1 MVNVQEKFP
10 AAGADTSARLWL
22 ILVAAVSLLVA
33 LPVLAIFWLAFF
45 PEENIWPHLLETVF
59 FHYVSETLVLAAGVG
74 FFTLVTG
81 VGAAWLVTMCRFPG
95 RGLFEW
101 ALLLPFAVPAYVIAY
116 VYTDLLEFAGPVQ
129 GALRDWFGWQTA
141 RDYWFPEIR
150 SMGGAIAMLSLV
162 LYPYVYMLSRAAFLE
177 QCGSIR
183 AASRALGCSP
193 WQSFRRVSLP
203 MARPA
208 IAVGLSLVLMETLN
222 DFGTVDFFAVRT
234 LSVGIYD
241 TWLSRG
247 NLGGAAQIACSTL
260 VFVVLL
266 ISLERL
272 GRARQRHYVQSTGR
286 TEEAYQ
292 LRGGRAWLASGFC
305 LLVLAGGFGVPLL
318 VLGSYA
324 LGNFA
329 SYWTDDF
336 IGIARNSF
344 ALSFGAAACT
354 ALLGLLLAY
363 GKRLFPTRT
372 VRVLVGFAR
381 LGYAMPGA
389 VMAIGV
395 LIPLGIFDN
404 TLDAFMRS
412 QFGISTGLLLS
423 GTVFAILFAYTA
435 RFLAVSA
442 GAAET
447 SLEKVTPSM
456 DRAAR
461 ALGRNSWQTLWY
473 VHLPLIRAGLLSG
486 ALVVFVDCMK
496 ELPATLLLRPFG
508 FETLATYVY
517 QFASDEML
525 ERSALGALMI
535 VLVGLLP
542 VILLSRSMGRAH
554 RGDGAELL
562 RETEAPAL

>member
-1 MVNVQEKFP
+1 MATDFP
-10 AAGADTSARLWL
+10 QPHAGFSRTRWL
-22 ILVAAVSLLVA
+22 IAVAVIALLVA
-33 LPVLAIFWLAFF
+33 LPVLSVFLLALF
-45 PEENIWPHLLETVF
+45 PEENIWPHLLDTVL
-59 FHYVSETLVLAAGVG
+59 FHYVSATLTLAFGVGLFTLLAGVG
-74 FFTLVTG
+74 S
-81 VGAAWLVTMCRFPG
+81 AWLVTMCQFPG
-95 RGLFEW
+95 RRFFEW

-116 VYTDLLEFAGPVQ
+116 VYTDLLEYAGPVQ
-129 GALRDWFGWQTA
+129 KLLREWFGWQSA
-141 RDYWFPEIR
+141 RDYWFPPVR

-162 LYPYVYMLSRAAFLE
+162 LYPYVYMLARAAFLE

-183 AASRALGCSP
+183 AASRALGCTP
-193 WQSFRRVSLP
+193 WQSFLRVSLP

-208 IAVGLSLVLMETLN
+208 IAVGVSLVLMETLN

-266 ISLERL
+266 IVLERM
-272 GRARQRHYVQSTGR
+272 GRARQKHFVQPSSR
-286 TEEAYQ
+286 RNDQYS
-292 LRGGRAWLASGFC
+292 LRGAGAVFASAFC
-305 LLVLAGGFGVPLL
+305 GLLLIAGFGIPLW
-318 VLGSYA
+318 VLLQYA
-324 LGNFA
+324 LDNFA
-329 SYWTDDF
+329 QYWTDDF
-336 IGIARNSF
+336 FAASRNSF
-344 ALSFGAAACT
+344 LLSAVAALST

-363 GKRLFPTRT
+363 GKRLYPLRAVKF
-372 VRVLVGFAR
+372 LVGFAK

-395 LIPLGIFDN
+395 LIPLAAFDN
-404 TLDAFMRS
+404 TLDAFLRA
-412 QFGISTGLLLS
+412 QFGFSSGLLLS
-423 GTVFAILFAYTA
+423 GTVFAILFAYCA

-442 GAAET
+442 GAIES

-456 DRAAR
+456 DRASR
-461 ALGRNSWQTLWY
+461 SLGRNSWQTLWA
-473 VHLPLIRAGLLSG
+473 VHLPLVRAGILSG

-508 FETLATYVY
+508 FDTLATYVY

-542 VILLSRSMGRAH
+542 VILLSRSMGLRK
-554 RGDGAELL
+554 DGVSE
-562 RETEAPAL
+562 RPALIEASSVALD

>member
-1 MVNVQEKFP
+1 MATDFP
-10 AAGADTSARLWL
+10 QPHAGFSRARWL
-22 ILVAAVSLLVA
+22 IAVATIALLVA
-33 LPVLAIFWLAFF
+33 LPVLSVFVLALF
-45 PEENIWPHLLETVF
+45 PEENIWPHLLDTVL
-59 FHYVSETLVLAAGVG
+59 FHYVSATLTLAFGVGLVTLLAGVG
-74 FFTLVTG
+74 S
-81 VGAAWLVTMCRFPG
+81 AWLVTMCQFPG
-95 RGLFEW
+95 RRFFEW

-116 VYTDLLEFAGPVQ
+116 VYTDLLEYAGPVQ
-129 GALRDWFGWQTA
+129 KLLREWFGWQSA
-141 RDYWFPEIR
+141 REYWFPPVR

-162 LYPYVYMLSRAAFLE
+162 LYPYVYMLARAAFLE

-183 AASRALGCSP
+183 AASRALGCTP
-193 WQSFRRVSLP
+193 WQSFVRVSLP

-266 ISLERL
+266 IALERM
-272 GRARQRHYVQSTGR
+272 GRARQKHYVQSSSRRNDQYT
-286 TEEAYQ
+286 
-292 LRGGRAWLASGFC
+292 LRGSAAVFASVFC
-305 LLVLAGGFGVPLL
+305 GLLLVGGFGVPML
-318 VLGSYA
+318 VLLQYA
-324 LGNFA
+324 LENF
-329 SYWTDDF
+329 SQYWTDDF
-336 IGIARNSF
+336 FAASRNSF
-344 ALSFGAAACT
+344 LLSAVAALAT

-363 GKRLFPTRT
+363 GKRLYPLRAVKF
-372 VRVLVGFAR
+372 LVGFAK

-395 LIPLGIFDN
+395 LIPLAAFDN
-404 TLDAFMRS
+404 TLDAFLRT

-423 GTVFAILFAYTA
+423 GTVFAILFAYSA

-442 GAAET
+442 GAIES

-456 DRAAR
+456 DRASR
-461 ALGRNSWQTLWY
+461 SLGRNSWQTLWA
-473 VHLPLIRAGLLSG
+473 VHLPLVRAGILSG

-508 FETLATYVY
+508 FDTLATYVY

-542 VILLSRSMGRAH
+542 VILLSRSMGLRK
-554 RGDGAELL
+554 GGEVEQSPLL
-562 RETEAPAL
+562 ESQAAALD

>member
-1 MVNVQEKFP
+1 MIPVSSLSRLNVS
-10 AAGADTSARLWL
+10 GLRWVL
-22 ILVAAVSLLVA
+22 LVATIALLVA
-33 LPVLAIFWLAFF
+33 LPVLSIFWLAFF
-45 PEENIWPHLLETVF
+45 PEENIWPHLLETVL
-59 FHYVSETLVLAAGVG
+59 FHYVFATLVLAFGVAMFTLVAGVG
-74 FFTLVTG
+74 G
-81 VGAAWLVTMCRFPG
+81 AWLVTMCRFPG
-95 RGLFEW
+95 RRFFEW

-116 VYTDLLEFAGPVQ
+116 VYTDLLEYAGPVQ
-129 GALRDWFGWQTA
+129 KLLRDWFGWQTA

-162 LYPYVYMLSRAAFLE
+162 LYPYVYMLARAAFIE

-183 AASRALGCSP
+183 AASRSLGCTP
-193 WQSFRRVSLP
+193 WQSFLRVSLP

-266 ISLERL
+266 IALER
-272 GRARQRHYVQSTGR
+272 RARAGQRHFVLLTSQSR
-286 TEEAYQ
+286 DNYQ
-292 LRGGRAWLASGFC
+292 LRGWRSLAAATFC
-305 LLVLAGGFGVPLL
+305 GLLLLAGFGVPLL
-318 VLGSYA
+318 VLGNYA
-324 LGNFA
+324 LGSFS
-329 SYWTDDF
+329 SYWSDDF
-336 IGIARNSF
+336 FPIARNSF
-344 ALSFGAAACT
+344 LLSGAAALVT
-354 ALLGLLLAY
+354 VLLGLLLAY
-363 GKRLFPTRT
+363 GKRLYPKRS
-372 VRVLVGFAR
+372 VKSLVGFAK

-395 LIPLGIFDN
+395 LIPLAAFDN
-404 TLDAFMRS
+404 ALDTLLREH
-412 QFGISTGLLLS
+412 FGFSTGLLLS
-423 GTVFAILFAYTA
+423 GSVFAIVFAYTV

-442 GAAET
+442 GAIES
-447 SLEKVTPSM
+447 SLDKVTPSM

-461 ALGRNSWQTLWY
+461 SLGRNSWQTLWA
-473 VHLPLIRAGLLSG
+473 VHFPLVRAGLLSG

-508 FETLATYVY
+508 FDTLATHVY

-525 ERSALGALMI
+525 ERSAPGALMI

-542 VILLSRSMGRAH
+542 VILLSRSMGR
-554 RGDGAELL
+554 RKGEVRVELM
-562 RETEAPAL
+562 ESEAPAV

>member
-1 MVNVQEKFP
+1 MATDFP
-10 AAGADTSARLWL
+10 QPHAGFSRTRWL
-22 ILVAAVSLLVA
+22 IAVAVIALLVA
-33 LPVLAIFWLAFF
+33 LPVLSVFLLALF
-45 PEENIWPHLLETVF
+45 PEENIWPHLLDTVL
-59 FHYVSETLVLAAGVG
+59 FHYVSATLTLAFGVGLFTLLAGVG
-74 FFTLVTG
+74 S
-81 VGAAWLVTMCRFPG
+81 AWLVTMCQFPG
-95 RGLFEW
+95 RRFFEW

-116 VYTDLLEFAGPVQ
+116 VYTDLLEYAGPVQ
-129 GALRDWFGWQTA
+129 KLLREWFGWQSA
-141 RDYWFPEIR
+141 RDYWFPPVR

-162 LYPYVYMLSRAAFLE
+162 LYPYVYMLARAAFLE

-183 AASRALGCSP
+183 AASRALGCTP
-193 WQSFRRVSLP
+193 WQSFLRVSLP

-208 IAVGLSLVLMETLN
+208 IAVGVSLVLMETLN

-266 ISLERL
+266 IVLERM
-272 GRARQRHYVQSTGR
+272 GRARQKHFVQPSSR
-286 TEEAYQ
+286 RNDQYS
-292 LRGGRAWLASGFC
+292 LRGAGAVFASAFC
-305 LLVLAGGFGVPLL
+305 GLLLVAGFGIPLW
-318 VLGSYA
+318 VLLQYA
-324 LGNFA
+324 LDNFA
-329 SYWTDDF
+329 QYWTDDF
-336 IGIARNSF
+336 FAASRNSF
-344 ALSFGAAACT
+344 LLSAVAALST

-363 GKRLFPTRT
+363 GKRLYPLRAVKF
-372 VRVLVGFAR
+372 LVGFAK

-395 LIPLGIFDN
+395 LIPLAAFDN
-404 TLDAFMRS
+404 TLDAFLRA
-412 QFGISTGLLLS
+412 QFGFSSGLLLS
-423 GTVFAILFAYTA
+423 GTVFAILFAYCA

-442 GAAET
+442 GAIES

-456 DRAAR
+456 DRASR
-461 ALGRNSWQTLWY
+461 SLGRNSWQTLWA
-473 VHLPLIRAGLLSG
+473 VHLPLVRAGILSG

-508 FETLATYVY
+508 FDTLATYVY

-542 VILLSRSMGRAH
+542 VILLSRSMG
-554 RGDGAELL
+554 L
-562 RETEAPAL
+562 RKGGVSERPALMEASSAALD

>member
-1 MVNVQEKFP
+1 M
-10 AAGADTSARLWL
+10 AAIA
-22 ILVAAVSLLVA
+22 LLVA
-33 LPVLAIFWLAFF
+33 LPLLSVFWLALF
-45 PEENIWPHLLETVF
+45 PEENIWPHLLDTVL
-59 FHYVSETLVLAAGVG
+59 FHYISATLMLAFGVAVL
-74 FFTLVTG
+74 TLLAG

-116 VYTDLLEFAGPVQ
+116 VYTDLLEYAGPVQ
-129 GALRDWFGWQTA
+129 KFLRALCGWQTA

-162 LYPYVYMLSRAAFLE
+162 LYPYVYMLARAAFIE

-183 AASRALGCSP
+183 AASRSLGCTP
-193 WQSFRRVSLP
+193 WQSFLRVSLP

-266 ISLERL
+266 IALERR
-272 GRARQRHYVQSTGR
+272 GRKGQRHFVQSPVAGSDFYR
-286 TEEAYQ
+286 
-292 LRGGRAWLASGFC
+292 LRGWRALSASLFC
-305 LLVLAGGFGVPLL
+305 ALLLISGFGVPIV
-318 VLGSYA
+318 VLGGYA
-324 LGNFA
+324 LDNFS
-329 SYWTDDF
+329 SYWSGDF
-336 IGIARNSF
+336 LAIARNSF
-344 ALSFGAAACT
+344 LLSGAAAVVT
-354 ALLGLLLAY
+354 AVLGLLLAY
-363 GKRLFPTRT
+363 GKRLYPRRS
-372 VRVLVGFAR
+372 VKSLVGFAK

-395 LIPLGIFDN
+395 LIPLAAFDN
-404 TLDAFMRS
+404 ALDALLREH
-412 QFGISTGLLLS
+412 FGISTGLLLS
-423 GTVFAILFAYTA
+423 GSVFAIVFAYA
-435 RFLAVSA
+435 VRFLAVSA
-442 GAAET
+442 GAIES
-447 SLEKVTPSM
+447 SLDKVTPSM

-461 ALGRNSWQTLWY
+461 SLGRNSWQTLWA
-473 VHLPLIRAGLLSG
+473 VHFPLVRAGLLSG

-508 FETLATYVY
+508 FETLATHVY

-542 VILLSRSMGRAH
+542 VILLSRSMGR
-554 RGDGAELL
+554 RREGQVAELV
-562 RETEAPAL
+562 ESEAPTL

>member
-1 MVNVQEKFP
+1 MATDFP
-10 AAGADTSARLWL
+10 QPHAGFSRTRWL
-22 ILVAAVSLLVA
+22 IAVAVIALLVA
-33 LPVLAIFWLAFF
+33 LPVLSVFLLALF
-45 PEENIWPHLLETVF
+45 PEENIWPHLLDTVL
-59 FHYVSETLVLAAGVG
+59 FHYVSATLTLAFGVGLFTLLAGVG
-74 FFTLVTG
+74 S
-81 VGAAWLVTMCRFPG
+81 AWLVTMCQFPG
-95 RGLFEW
+95 RRFFEW

-116 VYTDLLEFAGPVQ
+116 VYTDLLEYAGPVQ
-129 GALRDWFGWQTA
+129 KLLREWFGWQSA
-141 RDYWFPEIR
+141 RDYWFPPVR

-162 LYPYVYMLSRAAFLE
+162 LYPYVYMLARAAFLE

-183 AASRALGCSP
+183 AASRALGCTP
-193 WQSFRRVSLP
+193 WQSFLRVSLP

-208 IAVGLSLVLMETLN
+208 IAVGVSLVLMETLN

-266 ISLERL
+266 IVLERM
-272 GRARQRHYVQSTGR
+272 GRARQKHFVQPSSR
-286 TEEAYQ
+286 RNDQYS
-292 LRGGRAWLASGFC
+292 LRGAGAVFASAFC
-305 LLVLAGGFGVPLL
+305 GLLLIAGFGIPLW
-318 VLGSYA
+318 VLLQYA
-324 LGNFA
+324 LDNFA
-329 SYWTDDF
+329 QYWTDDF
-336 IGIARNSF
+336 FAASRNSF
-344 ALSFGAAACT
+344 LLSAVAALST

-363 GKRLFPTRT
+363 GKRLYPLRAVKF
-372 VRVLVGFAR
+372 LVGFAK

-395 LIPLGIFDN
+395 LIPLAAFDN
-404 TLDAFMRS
+404 TLDAFLRA
-412 QFGISTGLLLS
+412 QFGFSSGLLLS
-423 GTVFAILFAYTA
+423 GTVFAILFAYCA

-442 GAAET
+442 GAIES

-456 DRAAR
+456 DRASR
-461 ALGRNSWQTLWY
+461 SLGRNSWQTLWA
-473 VHLPLIRAGLLSG
+473 VHLPLVRAGILSG

-508 FETLATYVY
+508 FDTLATYVY

-542 VILLSRSMGRAH
+542 VILLSRSMGLRK
-554 RGDGAELL
+554 DGLSE
-562 RETEAPAL
+562 RPALMEASSAALD

>member
-1 MVNVQEKFP
+1 MATDLSQPHVGF
-10 AAGADTSARLWL
+10 SRARWL
-22 ILVAAVSLLVA
+22 IAVATIALLVA
-33 LPVLAIFWLAFF
+33 LPVLSVFVLALL
-45 PEENIWPHLLETVF
+45 PEENIWPHLLDTVL
-59 FHYVSETLVLAAGVG
+59 FHYVSATLTLALGVG
-74 FFTLVTG
+74 FFTLLAG
-81 VGAAWLVTMCRFPG
+81 VGSAWLVTMCQFPG
-95 RGLFEW
+95 RRFFEW

-116 VYTDLLEFAGPVQ
+116 VYTDLLEYAGPVQ
-129 GALRDWFGWQTA
+129 KLLREWFAWQSA
-141 RDYWFPEIR
+141 RDYWFPPVR

-162 LYPYVYMLSRAAFLE
+162 LYPYVYMLARAAFLE

-183 AASRALGCSP
+183 AASRALGCTP
-193 WQSFRRVSLP
+193 WQSFVRVSLP

-266 ISLERL
+266 IALERL
-272 GRARQRHYVQSTGR
+272 GRARQKHYVQSSSR
-286 TEEAYQ
+286 RNDQYF
-292 LRGGRAWLASGFC
+292 LRGAAAVSASVFC
-305 LLVLAGGFGVPLL
+305 SLLLIGGFAVPLL
-318 VLGSYA
+318 VLLQYA
-324 LGNFA
+324 LENFA
-329 SYWTDDF
+329 RYWTDDF
-336 IGIARNSF
+336 FAASRNSF
-344 ALSFGAAACT
+344 LLSAVAALAT

-363 GKRLFPTRT
+363 GKRLYPLRAVKF
-372 VRVLVGFAR
+372 LVGFAK

-395 LIPLGIFDN
+395 LIPLAAFDN
-404 TLDAFMRS
+404 TLDAFLRA
-412 QFGISTGLLLS
+412 QFGFSSGLLLS
-423 GTVFAILFAYTA
+423 GTVFAILFAYSA

-442 GAAET
+442 GAIES

-456 DRAAR
+456 DRASR
-461 ALGRNSWQTLWY
+461 SLGRNSWQTLWA
-473 VHLPLIRAGLLSG
+473 VHLPLVRAGILGG

-508 FETLATYVY
+508 FDTLATYVY

-542 VILLSRSMGRAH
+542 VILLSRSMG
-554 RGDGAELL
+554 L
-562 RETEAPAL
+562 RWGGEDERPALFESPAAALD